1 MKYIE
6 EVHIEGLKKFR
17 EIDVVFN
24 PHMNIIV
31 GENEAGKTTVL
42 EAIKIVLNQMYK
54 TADKSILKELFN
66 IEMVENFKAKPEMKT
81 LPYILIELK
90 LHMDPK
96 DKNAEYFYGEN
107 NIRGQAAYGIK
118 FECGFDEELGAG
130 LDAEIKSG
138 KIPYEYYYMRWTA
151 FSGLPYVTVKRPLES
166 IVIDTSENDAMS
178 SFNYFNRSLFNARYS
193 DTEKLTAKNSF
204 RDNINDAFDKLAL
217 VDIDTNR
224 RFGINEKKV
233 VFETILSVYEDN
245 VSLENKGSGM
255 ESLIKTQIAL
265 DKKKSKIDVIL
276 LEEPENHLC
285 YVNLHKML
293 FEISNKEK
301 NSQMIVTTHNNLI
314 ASRLN
319 LKNVIWITKS
329 NAMSLSN
336 VDEGVADFF
345 VKADGNAFL
354 QMLLAEKIIFVEG
367 ATEYLLMPYI
377 YEKTTGRTLEKDK
390 VSVISC
396 NGISYK
402 HYLKIAEGTEKKI
415 VVITDN
421 DKNQKNIDKMIEKN
435 KGNQWYHIFMDT
447 DVNNW
452 TWEVCLYNLNKP
464 LLDEAIKLKE
474 GAEYLVHGQE
484 CESKVLGKM
493 LNNKVE
499 MAYLLLKNKVEF
511 EIPQYVKDA
520 IEWLNK

>member
-31 GENEAGKTTVL
+31 GENEAGKTTIL
-42 EAIKIVLNQMYK
+42 EAIKIALNQMYK
-54 TADKSILKELFN
+54 NADKSILKELFN

-90 LHMDPK
+90 LCMDPK

-107 NIRGQAAYGIK
+107 NIRSQAAYGIK
-118 FECGFDEELGAG
+118 FECGFDEELGSG

-178 SFNYFNRSLFNARYS
+178 SFNFFNRSLFNARYS
-193 DTEKLTAKNSF
+193 DAEKLTAKNMF
-204 RDNINDAFDKLAL
+204 RDNINDAFDRLAL
-217 VDIDTNR
+217 PDIDTNR

-245 VSLENKGSGM
+245 IPLENKGSGM

-301 NSQMIVTTHNNLI
+301 DSQMIVTTHNNLI

-329 NAMSLSN
+329 YAMSLAN
-336 VDEGVADFF
+336 VDVGVADFF

-377 YEKTTGRTLEKDK
+377 YERITGRTLEKDK

-402 HYLKIAEGTEKKI
+402 HYLKIAQGTEKKI

-421 DKNQKNIDKMIEKN
+421 DKNQKNIDRMIEEN
-435 KGNQWYHIFMDT
+435 KSNQWYNIFMDT
-447 DVNNW
+447 DVKNW
-452 TWEVCLYNLNKP
+452 TWEVCLYNLNKS
-464 LLDEAIKLKE
+464 LLDEKIKLQE
-474 GAEYLVHGQE
+474 GAEYLVHGQD
-484 CESKVLGKM
+484 CGSKVLGKM